1 MTDRAQQRSSK
12 GNTHYLESSNDTQA
26 SVKQSFACRLS
37 ASHTRRTHEVTSS
50 YRGPSSCDV
59 SAIFLLLPPAT
70 RAHSPSPVFPPP
82 PIFDFHTPG
91 IGMRT
96 TMPPYPTGNHLW
108 FPMHVFVLV
117 GISIIQS
124 FFVPCR
130 ESGEI
135 TDTTGEKP
143 GRRCLVSGWP
153 TFVPLIAPRSFPR
166 RFLSITFLPIATD
179 TYFLREIQFRNF
191 ITRKRR

>member
-70 RAHSPSPVFPPP
+70 RAHSPSSLRP
-82 PIFDFHTPG
+82 
-91 IGMRT
+91 
-96 TMPPYPTGNHLW
+96 
-108 FPMHVFVLV
+108 
-117 GISIIQS
+117 QS
-124 FFVPCR
+124 STFIR
-130 ESGEI
+130 QESEC
-135 TDTTGEKP
+135 E
-143 GRRCLVSGWP
+143 RRCLHTP
-153 TFVPLIAPRSFPR
+153 
-166 RFLSITFLPIATD
+166 
-179 TYFLREIQFRNF
+179 REITYDSQCTCLFSSVLALYNRSLFHAAN
-191 ITRKRR
+191 RAK